1 MGKSTISMAMFNSYV
16 TNYQRV
22 VRGFSCLSCQPPL
35 IRVMKHQAER
45 CASFSTWCMLRPK
58 CSAPRLGDKP
68 QRIFGGTASR
78 FWSTFDLQK
87 MGSLQHFNGNLI
99 YQHGALNGNIRI
111 KYVYIYIEWKRTY
124 RLRILMGQSFIN
136 GEHIC
141 QPGFHREIWVL
152 NHQKHQN
159 RQNSCWFLNQRDV
172 ERAR

>member
-111 KYVYIYIEWKRTY
+111 KYVYIYIYGYTNIENY
-124 RLRILMGQSFIN
+124 VSNGNAPIN
-136 GEHIC
+136 WEFWWDSH
-141 QPGFHREIWVL
+141 L
-152 NHQKHQN
+152 
-159 RQNSCWFLNQRDV
+159 
-172 ERAR
+172 